1 MKPRKIYLAG
11 ALPLALCL
19 CRPVSTPATMQ
30 EARDDGSYL
39 LLKQEDLAAGP
50 YHTRHHE
57 LFGKYTN
64 GLNLA
69 VLRGV
74 DVVQAH
80 AMDGGGYFV
89 GKDSLPTESPIGYDL
104 TLWQQPLLKAPRT
117 TSYCSGASY
126 AAFIEA
132 LNLLWTNGADRLS
145 ADRFEALRMQEPDGS
160 RREDMIKAWGWWNAD
175 GFGCHFCLVQYLQMG
190 QEIKPNQLRPGDF
203 INISWKSGLGHS
215 VIFLGWAI
223 QDGDKKMLYWSS
235 QRATHGMADQLVSL
249 QRIKEIK
256 AVRLNDASQLFRFD
270 QNKKINTA
278 VTGDLITW
286 H

>member
-1 MKPRKIYLAG
+1 MKPRKIYLAV
-11 ALPLALCL
+11 ALLLALCF
-19 CRPVSTPATMQ
+19 CRTVSTPAAMQ
-30 EARDDGSYL
+30 QAREDGSYL
-39 LLKQEDLAAGP
+39 LLKPEELSAGP
-50 YHTRHHE
+50 HHIRHHE

-69 VLRGV
+69 VLRGI

-89 GKDSLPTESPIGYDL
+89 GKDSIPTESPIGYDL
-104 TLWQQPLLKAPRT
+104 ALWQQPLLKAPRT

-126 AAFIEA
+126 AALIEA
-132 LNLLWTNGADRLS
+132 LNLLWTNGHDRLS
-145 ADRFEALRMQEPDGS
+145 SDRFEALRMQEADGG

-175 GFGCHFCLVQYLQMG
+175 GFGSHFCLVQYLQMG

-215 VIFLGWAI
+215 VIFLGWAV

-256 AVRLNDASQLFRFD
+256 AVRWCDASRLFTFNPN
-270 QNKKINTA
+270 QNVNMA
-278 VTGDLITW
+278 VPGDPVNW
-286 H
+286 N